1 MDHIC
6 AITGTLAEDEA
17 MMTETGP
24 LGWVKITIERQAPN
38 PEYLQLQQLKESM
51 VEQQFEMI
59 KDQLPEGDANAE
71 RMVRLNIELQ
81 IRANF
86 IALESEMDEFVSQM
100 EEVYISP
107 PEEDEDVL
115 EVFNTIRESLGLLD
129 NLEETEEDDAADE
142 SESAAEED

>member
-1 MDHIC
+1 
-6 AITGTLAEDEA
+6 
-17 MMTETGP
+17 
-24 LGWVKITIERQAPN
+24 
-38 PEYLQLQQLKESM
+38 M